1 MRYFHPTPPLLCRRS
16 PAPFTAKVSA
26 LALAYALA
34 LGGCATAPGA
44 GTPAALPPAAPAAP
58 AVPPPAQAV
67 PAAPAAADGH
77 EEGFVQ
83 WRNAFAAQA
92 LAEGIRPDTVRNVLA
107 QAQWQ
112 PRVIELDRS
121 QPEFTRTPWAY
132 LDSAVSPLRVSQG
145 LAKLEQHSTPLQAAA
160 ERYGVPASVVTAIW
174 GIESNYGSNFGTFKT
189 VDALATLAYE
199 GRRHDWARSQLLA
212 ALRIIDR
219 GDIAAEA
226 MIGSWAGAM
235 GHTQFIPTVFQAY
248 AVDADGDGRRDIWGS
263 IPDVAAS
270 TAHFLVREGWVPSET
285 WGTEVQL
292 PPGFDHAR
300 AELSVRQST
309 AQWAA
314 EGVRAMDGNALPD
327 LASASILAPAGAR
340 GPAFLVGKNFRTIL
354 RYNNSTNYAL
364 AVALLSQR
372 LSGGPGLVAE
382 WPRDLQP
389 LSREQTRQ
397 LQTALNA
404 KGFDTGTPDGVLGPA
419 TRAGL
424 RKYQQSQGLVADG
437 YPTLEL
443 LRSLAPAG
451 TNP

>member
-1 MRYFHPTPPLLCRRS
+1 MVLLFTPHHPLLCRRS
-16 PAPFTAKVSA
+16 PAP
-26 LALAYALA
+26 LH
-34 LGGCATAPGA
+34 GQGICA
-44 GTPAALPPAAPAAP
+44 GTGLRPGFGRLRHGARRRHPPSPAARCACGACRSA
-58 AVPPPAQAV
+58 PAQAV
-67 PAAPAAADGH
+67 PATPAAADGH

-263 IPDVAAS
+263 IP
-270 TAHFLVREGWVPSET
+270 T
-285 WGTEVQL
+285 WRHRLRIFWCEKAGCPL
-292 PPGFDHAR
+292 KPGHSKCSYHR
-300 AELSVRQST
+300 ALT
-309 AQWAA
+309 
-314 EGVRAMDGNALPD
+314 
-327 LASASILAPAGAR
+327 
-340 GPAFLVGKNFRTIL
+340 T
-354 RYNNSTNYAL
+354 
-364 AVALLSQR
+364 
-372 LSGGPGLVAE
+372 PGL
-382 WPRDLQP
+382 
-389 LSREQTRQ
+389 S
-397 LQTALNA
+397 
-404 KGFDTGTPDGVLGPA
+404 
-419 TRAGL
+419 
-424 RKYQQSQGLVADG
+424 
-437 YPTLEL
+437 
-443 LRSLAPAG
+443 
-451 TNP
+451 